1 MYEVIVALSGLG
13 MFLFGMTYMELSLKE
28 FAGAKFKHWLKQRTA
43 VPSVSF
49 LAQI

>member
-28 FAGAKFKHWLKQRTA
+28 FAGAKFKHWLKRTA